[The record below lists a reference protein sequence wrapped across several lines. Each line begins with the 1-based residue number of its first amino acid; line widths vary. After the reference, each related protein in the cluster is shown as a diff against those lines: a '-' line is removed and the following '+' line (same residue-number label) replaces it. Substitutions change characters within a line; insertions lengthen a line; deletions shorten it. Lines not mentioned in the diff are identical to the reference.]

1 MIATGSSIPDQ
12 MRAAVIPEHGG
23 AEVLRIEEVE
33 TPKPGPDEIL
43 VAVHACALNHL
54 DIFVR
59 RGMPGKSVPLPF
71 ISGSDVAG
79 RVAALGSNVD
89 GPPVGTRVLLDPA
102 VPEGALGEDV
112 NGGLAEY
119 VKVPARNVLPL
130 PDDFGYLEAAAL
142 PMVFGTAWRMVVSQ
156 GELQAG
162 ESVLILGASGGVGT
176 AALQIARLAGAYV
189 YATTGS
195 EEKRGPLLDL
205 GADEVINYEKV
216 PFEEEVWKRT
226 GKEGVDLVVEGTGKA
241 TWRGSLRSVRKG
253 GRIVT
258 CGATTGYDPR
268 TDIRYIWTREITI
281 RGSDGWL
288 REELETVLSLCF
300 RRKLEPVIDRVVPL
314 EEIAEAERAMEDRK
328 LVGKIVV
335 TVRSDEDDAYGEAQ
349 LP

>member
-1 MIATGSSIPDQ
+1 MTSTAEVPGR
-12 MRAAVIPEHGG
+12 MRAALIPEHGDID
-23 AEVLRIEEVE
+23 VLRVEEIA
-33 TPKPGPDEIL
+33 TPTPGPDEVL

-54 DIFVR
+54 DVFVR

-71 ISGSDVAG
+71 ISGSDIAG
-79 RVAALGSNVD
+79 RIAALGANVE

-112 NGGLAEY
+112 NGGLAEF
-119 VKVPARNVLPL
+119 VVAPARNAIPL
-130 PDDFGYLEAAAL
+130 PDDVGFVEAAAL
-142 PMVFGTAWRMVVSQ
+142 PMVFGTAWRMVVTQ
-156 GELQAG
+156 GELRAG

-195 EEKRGPLLDL
+195 EEKRNALLDL
-205 GADEVINYEKV
+205 GADEVINYERTA
-216 PFEEEVWKRT
+216 FEEEVWKRT

-241 TWRGSLRSVRKG
+241 TWRGSLRSVRRG

-281 RGSDGWL
+281 RGSDGWV

-300 RRKLEPVIDRVVPL
+300 RGALRPVIDRVLPL
-314 EEIAEAERAMEDRK
+314 DEIAEAERAMEDRE
-328 LVGKIVV
+328 LVGKIVME
-335 TVRSDEDDAYGEAQ
+335 VRPEGAGTGEERVAS
-349 LP
+349 

>member
-1 MIATGSSIPDQ
+1 MTGGQEVPDR

-23 AEVLRIEEVE
+23 PEVLRIAEVP
-33 TPKPGPDEIL
+33 TPTPGPHEVL

-59 RGMPGKSVPLPF
+59 RGMPGKPVPLPF

-79 RVAALGSNVD
+79 RVAALGTNVD

-119 VKVPARNVLPL
+119 VKVPAQNVIPL
-130 PDDFGYLEAAAL
+130 PDDFGYVEAAAL
-142 PMVFGTAWRMVVSQ
+142 PMVFGTAWRMVVTR
-156 GELQAG
+156 GEVRPG

-195 EEKRGPLLDL
+195 EAKRPPLLDL
-205 GADEVINYEKV
+205 GADEVINYEEV
-216 PFEEEVWKRT
+216 AFEEEVWERT
-226 GKEGVDLVVEGTGKA
+226 DKQGVDLVVEGTGKA

-288 REELETVLSLCF
+288 RKELETVLSLCF
-300 RRKLEPVIDRVVPL
+300 RRELEPVIDRVLPL
-314 EEIAEAERAMEDRK
+314 EEIANAERAMEDRE
-328 LVGKIVV
+328 LVGKIVMA
-335 TVRSDEDDAYGEAQ
+335 VRPDVIDPEAGVGS
-349 LP
+349 

>member
-1 MIATGSSIPDQ
+1 MTGGRRIEVADR

-23 AEVLRIEEVE
+23 PEVLRVTEID
-33 TPKPGPDEIL
+33 TPEPGPGELL

-54 DIFVR
+54 DVFVR
-59 RGMPGKSVPLPF
+59 RGMPGKPVPLPF

-79 RVAALGSNVD
+79 RVAALGVGVE

-119 VKVPARNVLPL
+119 VKAPARNAIPL
-130 PDDFGYLEAAAL
+130 PDDVGYVEASAL
-142 PMVFGTAWRMVVSQ
+142 PMVFGTAWRMLITR
-156 GELQAG
+156 GELRAG
-162 ESVLILGASGGVGT
+162 ESVLVLGASGGVGT
-176 AALQIARLAGAYV
+176 AAVQIARLAGAYV

-195 EEKRGPLLDL
+195 EAKRKPLLEL
-205 GADEVINYEKV
+205 GAHEVINYEEKA
-216 PFEEEVWKRT
+216 FEEEVWERT
-226 GKEGVDLVVEGTGKA
+226 GERGVDLVVEGTGKA
-241 TWRGSLRSVRKG
+241 TWRGSLRSVRKD

-281 RGSDGWL
+281 RGSDGWV
-288 REELETVLSLCF
+288 REELETVLGLCF
-300 RRKLEPVIDRVVPL
+300 RGALEPVIDRVVPL
-314 EEIAEAERAMEDRK
+314 QEIADAERAMENRE

-335 TVRSDEDDAYGEAQ
+335 AVRPEEVEDIPGGG
-349 LP
+349 